1 MKKVLLTL
9 SLSIVASM
17 GSFAQNEPYKNPKL
31 TPEERA
37 EDLLGRLTLKE
48 KIGLMKNSSFAV
60 ERLGVAPYNWWSE
73 ALHGV
78 ARNGLATVFPITMG
92 MASTFDDE
100 AIERVYVA
108 VSDEGRAKF
117 HDAHRSNRYGYGNEG
132 LTFWNPNVNIFRD
145 PRWGRGQE
153 TFGEDPY
160 LTTRM
165 GVAVV
170 KGMQGPADAEYDKA
184 HACVK
189 HYAVHS
195 GPEAKRH
202 SFDVEDLSP
211 RDLWETYLPA
221 FKALVQEADVK
232 EVMCAYQRLEGEPC
246 CDSNRLLTQ
255 ILRDEWGYKHLVVS
269 DCGAIDDF
277 FVKGRHETHKDA
289 ADASASAVINGTDLE
304 CGSIYSHLEEA
315 VKQGLIT
322 EERID
327 TSLRRLLKA
336 RFALGEM
343 DPDSIVPWSR
353 ISIDTVDCDLHKQ
366 MALDLAR
373 KSMVLLCNN
382 GVLPLAKTGA
392 RIAVMGPNAV
402 DSVMQWG
409 NYEGVPVKQGLIT
422 EERIDTSLRRLL
434 KARFA
439 LGEMDPDSIVPW
451 SRISIDTV
459 DCDLHKQMAL
469 DLARKSMVLLC
480 NNGVL
485 PLAKTGARIAVM
497 GPNAVDSVMQWGN
510 YEGVPSH
517 TYTILE
523 GIRCKI
529 GDVPFEKGCELLDNR
544 IFESYF
550 NEISNNGRPGLTATY
565 WNNMNLSGDVAA
577 TSQITSPIN
586 LSNGGNTVFATGVGL
601 YNFTAVY
608 EGTFRP
614 KESGAYELLIE
625 GDDGYRVYVN
635 GEKVIDYWGEHASAK
650 REYTL
655 KAIAGTDYKIRIE
668 YMQAGAEAL
677 LRFDLGVYRHISPEM
692 VVDRVKEA
700 DIVIFAGGIS
710 PSLEGEEM
718 YSVNSP
724 GFAGGDR
731 TSIELPQ
738 VQRDILKALEKAG
751 KKVVFVNCSGSAVAL
766 VPEMESCDAI
776 LQAWYPGQAGGLAV
790 ADVLFGDFNPS
801 GKLPVTFYKNTDQ
814 LPDFEDYS
822 MKNRTYRYMTEVP
835 LFPFGYGLS
844 YTTFDISKG
853 RLNKKTISAGQ
864 GLNFKVNVKN
874 TGKYDGA
881 EVIQVYVRKVDDTE
895 GPIKSLR
902 AFRRVP
908 LKAGETCVVSID
920 LLPTTFEFFDPTT
933 NTMRIMPGKYEIMYG
948 NSSDIPSGNK
958 LSVTL
963 R

>member
-37 EDLLGRLTLKE
+37 EDLIGRLTLKE
-48 KIGLMKNSSFAV
+48 KVGLMKNSSFAV

-117 HDAHRSNRYGYGNEG
+117 HDAHRRNRYGYGNEG

-246 CDSNRLLTQ
+246 CGSNRLLTQ

-343 DPDSIVPWSR
+343 DPDSIVKLLENKVVLIVPEGSDKD
-353 ISIDTVDCDLHKQ
+353 ITSFEDVVTDKVGMIGLGEPGSVPVGQYSEEIFTSLGILDTVKTKANYGSDV
-366 MALDLAR
+366 R
-373 KSMVLLCNN
+373 TVLSW
-382 GVLPLAKTGA
+382 VETGA
-392 RIAVMGPNAV
+392 
-402 DSVMQWG
+402 
-409 NYEGVPVKQGLIT
+409 
-422 EERIDTSLRRLL
+422 
-434 KARFA
+434 
-439 LGEMDPDSIVPW
+439 
-451 SRISIDTV
+451 V
-459 DCDLHKQMAL
+459 DCGVVYATDAYVGENIQIVCKAPVGSCKQVIYPVGIVKASENA
-469 DLARKSMVLLC
+469 DAAAEFLAYLQ
-480 NNGVL
+480 
-485 PLAKTGARIAVM
+485 T
-497 GPNAVDSVMQWGN
+497 DHTMQ
-510 YEGVPSH
+510 
-517 TYTILE
+517 
-523 GIRCKI
+523 K
-529 GDVPFEKGCELLDNR
+529 FE
-544 IFESYF
+544 
-550 NEISNNGRPGLTATY
+550 
-565 WNNMNLSGDVAA
+565 
-577 TSQITSPIN
+577 
-586 LSNGGNTVFATGVGL
+586 
-601 YNFTAVY
+601 
-608 EGTFRP
+608 
-614 KESGAYELLIE
+614 
-625 GDDGYRVYVN
+625 
-635 GEKVIDYWGEHASAK
+635 
-650 REYTL
+650 
-655 KAIAGTDYKIRIE
+655 
-668 YMQAGAEAL
+668 
-677 LRFDLGVYRHISPEM
+677 
-692 VVDRVKEA
+692 
-700 DIVIFAGGIS
+700 
-710 PSLEGEEM
+710 
-718 YSVNSP
+718 
-724 GFAGGDR
+724 
-731 TSIELPQ
+731 
-738 VQRDILKALEKAG
+738 
-751 KKVVFVNCSGSAVAL
+751 
-766 VPEMESCDAI
+766 
-776 LQAWYPGQAGGLAV
+776 
-790 ADVLFGDFNPS
+790 
-801 GKLPVTFYKNTDQ
+801 
-814 LPDFEDYS
+814 
-822 MKNRTYRYMTEVP
+822 
-835 LFPFGYGLS
+835 GYG
-844 YTTFDISKG
+844 F
-853 RLNKKTISAGQ
+853 SA
-864 GLNFKVNVKN
+864 
-874 TGKYDGA
+874 A
-881 EVIQVYVRKVDDTE
+881 E
-895 GPIKSLR
+895 
-902 AFRRVP
+902 
-908 LKAGETCVVSID
+908 
-920 LLPTTFEFFDPTT
+920 
-933 NTMRIMPGKYEIMYG
+933 
-948 NSSDIPSGNK
+948 
-958 LSVTL
+958 
-963 R
+963 

>member
-31 TPEERA
+31 APEERA
-37 EDLLGRLTLKE
+37 EDLIGRLTLKE
-48 KIGLMKNSSFAV
+48 KVGLMKNSSFAV

-117 HDAHRSNRYGYGNEG
+117 HDAHRRNRYGYGNEG

-246 CDSNRLLTQ
+246 CGSNRLLTQ

-343 DPDSIVPWSR
+343 DPDSIVPWSK
-353 ISIDTVDCDLHKQ
+353 ISIDTVDCDLH
-366 MALDLAR
+366 L
-373 KSMVLLCNN
+373 S
-382 GVLPLAKTGA
+382 
-392 RIAVMGPNAV
+392 
-402 DSVMQWG
+402 
-409 NYEGVPVKQGLIT
+409 LI
-422 EERIDTSLRRLL
+422 
-434 KARFA
+434 
-439 LGEMDPDSIVPW
+439 
-451 SRISIDTV
+451 
-459 DCDLHKQMAL
+459 
-469 DLARKSMVLLC
+469 
-480 NNGVL
+480 
-485 PLAKTGARIAVM
+485 
-497 GPNAVDSVMQWGN
+497 
-510 YEGVPSH
+510 
-517 TYTILE
+517 
-523 GIRCKI
+523 
-529 GDVPFEKGCELLDNR
+529 
-544 IFESYF
+544 
-550 NEISNNGRPGLTATY
+550 
-565 WNNMNLSGDVAA
+565 
-577 TSQITSPIN
+577 
-586 LSNGGNTVFATGVGL
+586 
-601 YNFTAVY
+601 
-608 EGTFRP
+608 
-614 KESGAYELLIE
+614 
-625 GDDGYRVYVN
+625 
-635 GEKVIDYWGEHASAK
+635 
-650 REYTL
+650 
-655 KAIAGTDYKIRIE
+655 
-668 YMQAGAEAL
+668 
-677 LRFDLGVYRHISPEM
+677 HI
-692 VVDRVKEA
+692 
-700 DIVIFAGGIS
+700 
-710 PSLEGEEM
+710 
-718 YSVNSP
+718 
-724 GFAGGDR
+724 
-731 TSIELPQ
+731 
-738 VQRDILKALEKAG
+738 
-751 KKVVFVNCSGSAVAL
+751 
-766 VPEMESCDAI
+766 
-776 LQAWYPGQAGGLAV
+776 
-790 ADVLFGDFNPS
+790 
-801 GKLPVTFYKNTDQ
+801 
-814 LPDFEDYS
+814 
-822 MKNRTYRYMTEVP
+822 
-835 LFPFGYGLS
+835 
-844 YTTFDISKG
+844 
-853 RLNKKTISAGQ
+853 
-864 GLNFKVNVKN
+864 
-874 TGKYDGA
+874 
-881 EVIQVYVRKVDDTE
+881 
-895 GPIKSLR
+895 
-902 AFRRVP
+902 
-908 LKAGETCVVSID
+908 
-920 LLPTTFEFFDPTT
+920 
-933 NTMRIMPGKYEIMYG
+933 
-948 NSSDIPSGNK
+948 
-958 LSVTL
+958 
-963 R
+963 

>member
-221 FKALVQEADVK
+221 FKALQEADVK

-315 VKQGLIT
+315 
-322 EERID
+322 
-327 TSLRRLLKA
+327 
-336 RFALGEM
+336 
-343 DPDSIVPWSR
+343 
-353 ISIDTVDCDLHKQ
+353 
-366 MALDLAR
+366 
-373 KSMVLLCNN
+373 
-382 GVLPLAKTGA
+382 
-392 RIAVMGPNAV
+392 
-402 DSVMQWG
+402 
-409 NYEGVPVKQGLIT
+409 VKQGLIT

-677 LRFDLGVYRHISPEM
+677 LRFDLGIYRHISPEM

-738 VQRDILKALEKAG
+738 VQRDILKALKKAG

-776 LQAWYPGQAGGLAV
+776 LQAWYPGQSGGLAV

-801 GKLPVTFYKNTDQ
+801 GKLPVTFYRSTDQ

-853 RLNKKTISAGQ
+853 RLNKKIISAGQ
-864 GLNFKVNVKN
+864 DLNFKVNVKN

-881 EVIQVYVRKVDDTE
+881 EVIQVYVRKVDDAE